1 MRAAWAQRKYY
12 RNWTLGVSM
21 RFRSSWGLILHQST
35 QEKSS
40 CRKLIFSPQLVLDAE
55 ISIFAF
61 FAPSGAPT
69 GSPRE
74 APPRTLLWAVRRR
87 LYGPCRLNPCAGWSF
102 SHVSAMFLPG
112 VSAISFSHAPPP
124 LGPLAF

>member
-21 RFRSSWGLILHQST
+21 RFRSSWELILHQST

-40 CRKLIFSPQLVLDAE
+40 CRKLIFSPQLVLDGE

-61 FAPSGAPT
+61 SVFRT
-69 GSPRE
+69 LGSPHGQPQGGPAQNPTVGR
-74 APPRTLLWAVRRR
+74 APAPLW
-87 LYGPCRLNPCAGWSF
+87 P
-102 SHVSAMFLPG
+102 LP
-112 VSAISFSHAPPP
+112 P
-124 LGPLAF
+124 